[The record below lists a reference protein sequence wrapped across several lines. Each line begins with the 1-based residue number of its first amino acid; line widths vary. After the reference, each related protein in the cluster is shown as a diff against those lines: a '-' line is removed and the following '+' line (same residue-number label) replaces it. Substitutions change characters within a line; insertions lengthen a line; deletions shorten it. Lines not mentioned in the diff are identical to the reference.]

1 MIFNP
6 PPFDRRPR
14 LLVALV
20 LAFAAAFTRTDAALV
35 DITSPSTTWTP
46 VLYANNNP
54 DPTRDQQTGSAE
66 GDIVGNA
73 ANPSVFTT
81 FGNGDTP
88 SLTDGTLAFRVRLGA
103 DVSPGGFKTA
113 LFVGLDA
120 NTDGVLDLFLGVNNS
135 GAANTIGI
143 WNPGSGLNVSP
154 STTTMVSTPLVGY
167 AITTTNYS
175 WMQVTGVN
183 DPNATSFDLDANTPD
198 YFLSYS
204 IPFADIVAQ
213 LSAKGITGFDENSP
227 MTYVVATATQANSL
241 NQDLNG
247 VAGGVNSSL
256 TWAQLGV
263 QSNLM
268 TPAGI
273 AVVPEVNPALGILG
287 LVVAVCAH
295 QHFRRRRST
304 SQGA

>member
-1 MIFNP
+1 M
-6 PPFDRRPR
+6 
-14 LLVALV
+14 
-20 LAFAAAFTRTDAALV
+20 AFAVMAASAEASFV
-35 DITSPSTTWTP
+35 NITSPTTTWTA

-54 DPTRDQQTGSAE
+54 DPSRDQQTGSAE

-73 ANPSVFTT
+73 ANPSVYTT
-81 FGNGDTP
+81 FGNAGTP

-103 DVSPGGFKTA
+103 DDNPAGFKAA

-135 GAANTIGI
+135 GAANMIGI
-143 WNPGSGLNVSP
+143 WNPGAGLNVSP
-154 STTTMVSTPLVGY
+154 STTTMVSTPLVSY
-167 AITTTNYS
+167 TLTAANYS
-175 WMQVTGVN
+175 WMAVTGVN
-183 DPNATSFDLDANTPD
+183 DPTATSFDLDASGPD
-198 YFLSYS
+198 FFLSYS
-204 IPFADIVAQ
+204 IPFSDIVAQ
-213 LSAKGITGFDENSP
+213 LAAKGITGFNENSS

-263 QSNLM
+263 QSNTM

-273 AVVPEVNPALGILG
+273 AVVPEVNSVLGIAG
-287 LVVAVCAH
+287 LLVAIAAH
-295 QHFRRRRST
+295 QRFKRRRRT
-304 SQGA
+304 EE